1 MLAGAK
7 QAKSSYRM
15 PANRLRLFMNYGVA
29 WNELERSMPLPIFLV
44 EDNVLIQNNLTA
56 ALEEL
61 SGAQVV
67 GTAKSEPAAIAWLI
81 SHPGDWKLAVVDLFL
96 EEGSGLGVVKWCR
109 GRSANQRVVV
119 LTNYANGNVA
129 RQAAALGANAV
140 FDKSIGLDAFF
151 EFCTSCR
158 IEMQS

>member
-1 MLAGAK
+1 
-7 QAKSSYRM
+7 
-15 PANRLRLFMNYGVA
+15 
-29 WNELERSMPLPIFLV
+29 MPLPIFLV

-67 GTAKSEPAAIAWLI
+67 ASAKSEPAAIAWLV

-96 EEGSGLGVVKWCR
+96 ELGSGLGVVKWCR
-109 GRSANQRVVV
+109 ERSANQRVVV
-119 LTNYANGNVA
+119 LTNYANGGIA
-129 RQAAALGANAV
+129 RQAAVLGADAV

-151 EFCTSCR
+151 DFCTSYR
-158 IEMQS
+158 IELRL

>member
-1 MLAGAK
+1 
-7 QAKSSYRM
+7 
-15 PANRLRLFMNYGVA
+15 MNIGVA
-29 WNELERSMPLPIFLV
+29 CNEHEHSMPLPIFLV

-67 GTAKSEPAAIAWLI
+67 GSAKSEPAAIAWLI
-81 SHPGDWKLAVVDLFL
+81 SHRGDWSLAVVDLFL

-109 GRSANQRVVV
+109 ERSANQRVVV
-119 LTNYANGNVA
+119 LTNYANGDVA
-129 RQAAALGANAV
+129 QQAALLGADAV

-151 EFCTSCR
+151 DFCTSYR
-158 IEMQS
+158 VELKL